1 MTQPLLSQIVNPA
14 LNSTI
19 GNITN
24 SGNFSV
30 GLQTFL
36 RNLLNVALGLGGLF
50 FFVNLLRG
58 GFEYI
63 NAGGDKD
70 KVHQAYERI
79 KNSLMGV
86 VIIFSV
92 FAIIF
97 IVETVF
103 GLSIRNVNIPN
114 LI

>member
-1 MTQPLLSQIVNPA
+1 MTQPLLAKLYNPA
-14 LNSTI
+14 LNATI
-19 GNITN
+19 GNRLSADV
-24 SGNFSV
+24 SGGMQIFI
-30 GLQTFL
+30 

-50 FFVNLLRG
+50 FFINLLRG

-86 VIIFSV
+86 IIIFSV
-92 FAIIF
+92 FVIIF
-97 IVETVF
+97 VVETVF
-103 GLSIRNVNIPN
+103 GLSIREVNIPN